1 MKTRTKL
8 IFMAA
13 VLLIAGI
20 MSACGTSS
28 SDISE
33 TPSSETASDTQSKT
47 VLAETPDE
55 NEDGQNPV
63 MNFVGP
69 YACDRATM
77 EVQAKDGSAAL
88 ITVRWSGSVSSYAS
102 WEMSG
107 EFNSETMTVN
117 YTDCKK
123 TTVET
128 DETGSTLS
136 ENTEYENGSG
146 KLIFHEDNTITWE
159 DDEEKIADGMVF
171 TFSFNSEE

>member
-8 IFMAA
+8 ISMAA

-20 MSACGTSS
+20 ISACGTSS
-28 SDISE
+28 SDNSE
-33 TPSSETASDTQSKT
+33 TPSSETVSLTQSET
-47 VLAETPDE
+47 VSAETPDE

-69 YACDRATM
+69 YACERATM
-77 EVQAKDGSAAL
+77 EVQAKDSSSALINVHWAGSASTDAE
-88 ITVRWSGSVSSYAS
+88 

-107 EFNSETMTVN
+107 DFNSETMTVS

-123 TTVET
+123 TIKEF
-128 DETGSTLS
+128 DETGSTVS
-136 ENTEYENGSG
+136 ENTEYENGKG
-146 KLIFHEDNTITWE
+146 ELIFHEDNTITWE
-159 DDEEKIADGMVF
+159 DDEENIADGMVF